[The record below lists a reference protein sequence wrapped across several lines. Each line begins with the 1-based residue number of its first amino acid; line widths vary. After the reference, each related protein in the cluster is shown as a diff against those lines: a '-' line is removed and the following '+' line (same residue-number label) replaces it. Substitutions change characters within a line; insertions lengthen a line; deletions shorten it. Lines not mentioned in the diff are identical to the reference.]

1 MNVRRSLLPV
11 ALITT
16 VSGGLWLGDQASAQR
31 PELQRPDLQPRMQTP
46 AQADERVSLFDQ
58 RQESLHPSEDYVRRR
73 MTPQELRT
81 ARAIY
86 RANQRVARLEH
97 NLWIGHEPLRPRWNA
112 VPMMSSRYTN
122 PKFYVPVYIYN
133 R

>member
-1 MNVRRSLLPV
+1 MNVRRTLLPV

-31 PELQRPDLQPRMQTP
+31 PDLQQPRMQTP
-46 AQADERVSLFDQ
+46 AQSDQ
-58 RQESLHPSEDYVRRR
+58 RVPLFNQREEAQHPSEDYARRR

>member
-1 MNVRRSLLPV
+1 MNLRRFVFPIALLCS
-11 ALITT
+11 
-16 VSGGLWLGDQASAQR
+16 VSSGMMLSHQASAQD
-31 PELQRPDLQPRMQTP
+31 PFGDQKPNAAAVNPN
-46 AQADERVSLFDQ
+46 RVPLFD
-58 RQESLHPSEDYVRRR
+58 EADAGTHPSQLKVGRSA
-73 MTPQELRT
+73 MTPQEMRT

-112 VPMMSSRYTN
+112 VPMMSSRYGN

>member
-1 MNVRRSLLPV
+1 MNLRQFLLPL

-16 VSGGLWLGDQASAQR
+16 VSGGVLLGSHARAQEVGG
-31 PELQRPDLQPRMQTP
+31 PVTKP
-46 AQADERVSLFDQ
+46 AAGRVPLFDGVTEGEHASQ
-58 RQESLHPSEDYVRRR
+58 SNVTRSG

-86 RANQRVARLEH
+86 RANQRVARMER

-112 VPMMSSRYTN
+112 IPMMSSRYTN

>member
-1 MNVRRSLLPV
+1 MNLRRFLLPF

-16 VSGGLWLGDQASAQR
+16 VSGGVMLGSHARAQDAAGPASKPVAS
-31 PELQRPDLQPRMQTP
+31 
-46 AQADERVSLFDQ
+46 RVSLFNGVGED
-58 RQESLHPSEDYVRRR
+58 EHPSQSNVARTG

-86 RANQRVARLEH
+86 RANQRVARMEY
-97 NLWIGHEPLRPRWNA
+97 NLWVGHEPLRPRWNA
-112 VPMMSSRYTN
+112 VPMMSSRYSNRTY
-122 PKFYVPVYIYN
+122 YVPVYVYN

>member
-1 MNVRRSLLPV
+1 L
-11 ALITT
+11 
-16 VSGGLWLGDQASAQR
+16 QR
-31 PELQRPDLQPRMQTP
+31 PELQRPELQRPELRPRLQTP
-46 AQADERVSLFDQ
+46 AEAEQRVSLFDQ
-58 RQESLHPSEDYVRRR
+58 RDDPSEDYVRRR

>member
-1 MNVRRSLLPV
+1 MNLRQFLVPL
-11 ALITT
+11 ALIIT
-16 VSGGLWLGDQASAQR
+16 VSGGAVLGGQAHAQ
-31 PELQRPDLQPRMQTP
+31 EVGGP
-46 AQADERVSLFDQ
+46 ASKPATSRVALFDGAA
-58 RQESLHPSEDYVRRR
+58 EGKHPSQSNVTRSG

-86 RANQRVARLEH
+86 RANQRVARMEY

-112 VPMMSSRYTN
+112 IPMMSSRYTN